1 MIKSKKRTEHGKTDR
16 LFGRWDG
23 GAERGDGGLQGGMI
37 MERKIRLGIIGIG
50 NMGSGHACRVADG
63 ECPDFVLTAVADI
76 DPGRKEWAAKRLGE
90 KVVFFDRAETMLDSR
105 LIDACIVATP
115 HYAHPALAIEC
126 MKRSIHV
133 MVEKPAGVYTGQVRE
148 MNETADRHPEAV
160 FGVMFNQ
167 RTNCVYRKMREL
179 VQSGRYGRIRRTN
192 WIITDW
198 YRPQVYYDSG
208 AWRATW
214 AGEGG
219 GVLLNQCPHQLD
231 LWQWICGMPVKVH
244 THMQYGLWHDVE
256 VEDDVSTYV
265 EYANGATGVFVTS
278 TGDAHGTNRFEI
290 QMDRARLLV
299 EHDQLLLEKFSVS
312 EPEWSA
318 VNREP
323 FASMPAEKKIVETDG
338 SNLQHTGVVNAW
350 GGAIL
355 RGEPLI
361 ADGREGIRGLMLSN
375 AMHLSAFL
383 GKEVTLPIDEDLFYE
398 ELKKRIAVSR
408 RKDPPPVQVGP
419 SDLSGT
425 YGGTH

>member
-1 MIKSKKRTEHGKTDR
+1 
-16 LFGRWDG
+16 
-23 GAERGDGGLQGGMI
+23 
-37 MERKIRLGIIGIG
+37 MEKKIRLGIIGIG
-50 NMGSGHACRVADG
+50 NMGSGHACRIVDG

-76 DPGRKEWAAKRLGE
+76 NPTRREWAVKRLGRD
-90 KVVFFDRAETMLDSR
+90 VAFFDTAEAMLDSG

-115 HYAHPALAIEC
+115 HYAHPGLAIEC

-133 MVEKPAGVYTGQVRE
+133 LVEKPAGVYTKQVRE
-148 MNETADRHPEAV
+148 MNAIADRHPEAV
-160 FGVMFNQ
+160 FALMFNQ

-179 VQSGRYGRIRRTN
+179 VKSGRFGRIRRTN

-231 LWQWICGMPVKVH
+231 LWQWICGMPMKVDAH
-244 THMQYGLWHDVE
+244 LRFGQWHDIE
-256 VEDDVSTYV
+256 VEDDVTAYV
-265 EYANGATGVFVTS
+265 EYENGATGVFVTT

-299 EHDQLLLEKFSVS
+299 EHDQLYLEEFSVS

-318 VNREP
+318 ANKDP
-323 FASMPAEKKIVETDG
+323 FASMPSTKTLVETDG
-338 SNLQHTGVVNAW
+338 QNPQHTGVVNAW

-355 RGEPLI
+355 RGEPQV
-361 ADGREGIRGLMLSN
+361 ADGREGLYGLTLSN

-383 GKEVTLPIDEDLFYE
+383 GREVTPPIDEDLYYE
-398 ELKKRIAVSR
+398 ELMKRVAVSR
-408 RKDPPPVQVGP
+408 HKAFDPSKAIVA
-419 SDLSGT
+419 DLSNTYSGT
-425 YGGTH
+425 R

>member
-1 MIKSKKRTEHGKTDR
+1 
-16 LFGRWDG
+16 
-23 GAERGDGGLQGGMI
+23 
-37 MERKIRLGIIGIG
+37 MEKKIRLGIIGIG
-50 NMGSGHACRVADG
+50 NMGSGHACRIVDG

-76 DPGRKEWAAKRLGE
+76 NPARREWAVKRLGRD
-90 KVVFFDRAETMLDSR
+90 VAFFDTAEAMLDSG

-115 HYAHPALAIEC
+115 HYAHPGLTIEC

-133 MVEKPAGVYTGQVRE
+133 LVEKPAGVYTKQVRE
-148 MNETADRHPEAV
+148 MNAMADRHPEVV
-160 FGVMFNQ
+160 FALMFNQ

-179 VQSGRYGRIRRTN
+179 VKSGRFGRIRRTN

-231 LWQWICGMPVKVH
+231 LWQWICGMPMKVDAH
-244 THMQYGLWHDVE
+244 LRFGQWHDIE
-256 VEDDVSTYV
+256 VEDDVTAYV
-265 EYANGATGVFVTS
+265 EYENGANGVFVTT

-299 EHDQLLLEKFSVS
+299 EHDHLYLEEFSVS

-318 VNREP
+318 ANKDP
-323 FASMPAEKKIVETDG
+323 FASMPSTKALVETDG
-338 SNLQHTGVVNAW
+338 QNPQHTGVVNAW

-355 RGEPLI
+355 RGEPLV
-361 ADGREGIRGLMLSN
+361 ADGREGINGLTLSN
-375 AMHLSAFL
+375 ATHLSAFL
-383 GKEVTLPIDEDLFYE
+383 GREVTLPIDEDLYYE
-398 ELKKRIAVSR
+398 ELMKRVAVSR
-408 RKDPPPVQVGP
+408 HKAFDPSKAIVA
-419 SDLSGT
+419 DLSNTYSGT
-425 YGGTH
+425 R